1 MPDNRRILWADD
13 EIEMLKAHILFL
25 GEHGYDVVGV
35 TNGED
40 AIHRVREET
49 FDVVFLDEQ
58 MPGRDGLETLSVIKG
73 IRPDLPVIMIT
84 KSEEESLIEEAI
96 GAKITDYLTKPV
108 NPLQILSA
116 LKKVVERRQI
126 EQKVATRDYLE
137 EFRQISLKISQQP
150 TWKDW
155 IDIHAKLSAWEVE
168 LDSLPDEGLKQSLEG
183 QRSGCNTEFAK
194 FIEENYADWMRDGT
208 ERPPLSVDFCSRYLA
223 PKLKQGRNILF
234 LVIDCLRLDQ
244 WLALEPMLYDFYS
257 ISRDHY
263 YSILPSATPYARNAL
278 FSGQFPGDIEA
289 EFPELWKRS
298 EDDEFSSNR
307 FERQFLDRQLA
318 ALGLELEPEP
328 KYVKILDAEEAN
340 ATLRKVQRYFNN
352 RLVSM
357 VFNFVDILTHSRAQS
372 EVIKEMTPNE
382 AAYRS
387 VIRAWFE
394 HSSLFQILKAFA
406 AQDFLVILTTD
417 HGSIRGTKGARV
429 VSDKEASTNLRYKHG
444 RNLRVD
450 RKHAFICQRPEK
462 LRLPRRG
469 LNINYIFAKESYY
482 FIYPTNYHKYLNLY
496 KDSFQHGGISL
507 EEMILPIAYLEPK
520 R

>member
-1 MPDNRRILWADD
+1 MPDSRRILWVDD
-13 EIEMLKAHILFL
+13 EIDMLEAHILFL
-25 GEHGYDVVGV
+25 NERGYDVVGV
-35 TNGED
+35 TNSED
-40 AIHRVREET
+40 AVHRVRGET
-49 FDVVFLDEQ
+49 FDIVFLDEH
-58 MPGRDGLETLSVIKG
+58 MPGRGGLETLSIIKD

-96 GAKITDYLTKPV
+96 GAKISDYLTKPV
-108 NPLQILSA
+108 NPTQILSA
-116 LKKVVERRQI
+116 LKRLVERRQI

-137 EFRQISLKISQQP
+137 EFRKISLKISEQP

-168 LDSLPDEGLKQSLEG
+168 LDPLPDEGLKQSLEG
-183 QRSGCNTEFAK
+183 QRVECNIEFGK
-194 FIEENYADWMRDGT
+194 FIEENYADWIWDRV
-208 ERPPLSVDFCSRYLA
+208 ERPPLSVDCCSRFLV
-223 PKLKQGRNILF
+223 PKLAEGRNVLF

-244 WLALEPMLYDFYS
+244 WLALEPMLYDYYTV
-257 ISRDHY
+257 SRDHY

-289 EFPELWKRS
+289 EFPELWKHS
-298 EDDEFSSNR
+298 DDDEFSSNR
-307 FERQFLDRQLA
+307 FERQFLDRQLLE
-318 ALGLELEPEP
+318 LGLQLEPEP
-328 KYVKILDAEEAN
+328 KYVKILDIEEAN
-340 ATLRKVQRYFNN
+340 ATARKVQRYFND

-357 VFNFVDILTHSRAQS
+357 VFNFVDILAHSRAQS
-372 EVIKEMTPNE
+372 DVIKEMMPNE

-406 AQDFLVILTTD
+406 SQNFLVILTTD
-417 HGSIRGTKGARV
+417 HGSIRGMKGARV
-429 VSDKEASTNLRYKHG
+429 ISDKEASTNLRYKHG

-450 RKHAFICQRPEK
+450 RKHALICQHPEK
-462 LRLPRRG
+462 FRLPRRG
-469 LNINYIFAKESYY
+469 LNVNYIFAKEYYY

-507 EEMILPIAYLEPK
+507 EELILPVVYLEPK
-520 R
+520 K